1 MKAVVWQRYGEP
13 EQVLELRE
21 LDRPSPGEGE
31 VLVRVRASSV
41 NPLEWH
47 TISGVPYI
55 ARLSE
60 GLRRPKNPRIG
71 VDFAGIVEAVAP
83 GVTDLALGVEVFGGK
98 RGSLAEYVVVPADRT
113 ILPKPL
119 NLSFEQA
126 GSVAVAGITALQGLR
141 DKGRLQAGQRVL
153 INGAS
158 GGVGT
163 FAVQIAKAL
172 GADVT
177 AVCSTGNVELMRS
190 LGADRVIDYTQEDFT
205 RSSERYDLMLD
216 VAGGRPWRECKRVL
230 ERNARLVV
238 VGGPHTSRVW
248 GPMGQLVRMK
258 LASLGGSRTVVSLLA
273 QVDRK
278 TLAPLR
284 ELLASGKVTPVIDRT
299 YELADTT
306 AAIRYLSGRHARGK
320 VVVTVS

>member
-1 MKAVVWQRYGEP
+1 MKAVVWERYGEP

-71 VDFAGIVEAVAP
+71 VDFAGIVEAVGP

-98 RGSLAEYVVVPADRT
+98 RGSLAEYVVVQADRT

-177 AVCSTGNVELMRS
+177 AVCSTGNVELVRS

-216 VAGGRPWRECKRVL
+216 IAGGRPWRECKRVL

-278 TLAPLR
+278 TLAPLH

-299 YELADTT
+299 YELADTA

-320 VVVTVS
+320 VAVTVS